1 VAKLKQKEIEAMT
14 ANWSLPAIGF
24 ALGCLVAS
32 PGYCGSGAYDPGAP
46 RNFSAATLAKI
57 DPGHTTKAGVEAL
70 LGQPWR
76 TVDSDPDESDPS
88 VWEYRGRNS
97 SGTYRVHV
105 EFDSHDV
112 TSLIATIPDKT
123 GQTTARVAKAPPAA
137 GKQ

>member
-1 VAKLKQKEIEAMT
+1 MT
-14 ANWSLPAIGF
+14 AGWPLAAIAF
-24 ALGCLVAS
+24 ALGCLAPS
-32 PGYCGSGAYDPGAP
+32 SGYCGNAISDPGTP
-46 RNFSAATLAKI
+46 RDFSAATLAKV
-57 DPGHTTKAGVEAL
+57 DPGHTTKAQVEGL
-70 LGQPWR
+70 LGEPWR

-123 GQTTARVAKAPPAA
+123 GQATARVAKAPPAPR
-137 GKQ
+137 KP

>member
-1 VAKLKQKEIEAMT
+1 MIAS
-14 ANWSLPAIGF
+14 WSLRAIGF
-24 ALGCLVAS
+24 ALGSLAAS
-32 PGYCGSGAYDPGAP
+32 AGYCGNAP
-46 RNFSAATLAKI
+46 SDSAAARDFSAATLAKVE
-57 DPGHTTKAGVEAL
+57 PGHTTKAQVEAV
-70 LGQPWR
+70 LGEPWR

-123 GQTTARVAKAPPAA
+123 GQATARVAKAPPAPR
-137 GKQ
+137 KP

>member
-1 VAKLKQKEIEAMT
+1 MT
-14 ANWSLPAIGF
+14 AKAWLPAIGF
-24 ALGCLVAS
+24 AAGCLAAS
-32 PGYCGSGAYDPGAP
+32 AGYCGNGKSDPGTP
-46 RNFSAATLAKI
+46 RNFAAATLAGI
-57 DPGHTTKAGVEAL
+57 EPGHTTKTEVEGL

-88 VWEYRGRNS
+88 VWEYRGRNT

-123 GQTTARVAKAPPAA
+123 GQATARVAKAAPAPA
-137 GKQ
+137 KP